1 MAAVILE
8 TKKRKS
14 VTVSFVSPSICHK
27 AMGSVARIL
36 DFESWV
42 LSQVSLTPLSTSS
55 RGSLIPLHFLSLGWY
70 HLHIWGYW
78 YFSWQSWLEL
88 VFHPALHFTWYVL
101 HVCTMPILRFSA
113 VYIPRRNFISLGW
126 CLFNK
131 IDYSQPGEQPKV
143 MSSFDWL
150 TPSQVFTE

>member
-1 MAAVILE
+1 MAHSFSSKQVSFHFMAAVILE

-14 VTVSFVSPSICHK
+14 VTVSFVSPSIFHK

-55 RGSLIPLHFLSLGWY
+55 RGSLIPLHSLSLGWCY
-70 HLHIWGYW
+70 LHIQGYW

-88 VFHPALHFTWYVL
+88 VLLPAFLMMYSECKLNKQGYKESDMTAWLSLSLLVVL
-101 HVCTMPILRFSA
+101 GVGLGDGP
-113 VYIPRRNFISLGW
+113 LGW
-126 CLFNK
+126 T
-131 IDYSQPGEQPKV
+131 PGVCQQE
-143 MSSFDWL
+143 
-150 TPSQVFTE
+150 